1 MTSRPIGVSTS
12 WNGAGVMTKQQPWWN
27 GAVIYQLIVRSYADG
42 NGDGIGDLQGLANR
56 LPYLRWLGVEA
67 IWLTPIY
74 PSPLQDGGYDITD
87 FKSIHPELGDL
98 AAFHRVLIAAHSQGI
113 KVVMDLVLNHTST
126 LHPWF
131 QRARWAPEGSPERD
145 VYVWSDDPKR
155 YADAPVLFRHFESSN
170 WEWDEVAQQYY
181 LHRFLRHQPDLNYD
195 SPLVQKEMLD
205 VVDFWIERGVDGF
218 RLDAVPFLFEAEG
231 SRCEGLPET
240 HEFLKR
246 LRARVDSHGKDVLLL
261 AEAIQPVEEAA
272 PYLADDELHGAFNF
286 ALTAHLFASIA
297 SGTVEALRDCLQAA
311 QNAVGGCR
319 WALPLRNHDE
329 LWLGDGHLVP
339 EDVIQTIRAGLH
351 QGQGH
356 WLNWGI
362 NRRLAPLLNGDP
374 GSNRVMHALL
384 YSLPG
389 LPCLYYGDEL
399 GMGDWPGLRDRD
411 PNRTPMAWTPGRNG
425 GFSTAPDP
433 LLVLPPITAPG
444 YDYRVV
450 NVEVQKQLPGSLLNW
465 HRRMLT
471 CRKLLP
477 ALRNGDF
484 ELLDCAHP
492 GVIVYVRRN
501 ATMTVMVAANLSAA
515 GASFRLDLSRW
526 SGERTREVL
535 WGCDFP
541 PADADW
547 FVYLAAHGFSWWL
560 IGEVE
565 ETDSSSEDSGVQE
578 DKFSPAPSGV
588 LGSPTPAS

>member
-1 MTSRPIGVSTS
+1 
-12 WNGAGVMTKQQPWWN
+12 
-27 GAVIYQLIVRSYADG
+27 
-42 NGDGIGDLQGLANR
+42 
-56 LPYLRWLGVEA
+56 
-67 IWLTPIY
+67 
-74 PSPLQDGGYDITD
+74 
-87 FKSIHPELGDL
+87 
-98 AAFHRVLIAAHSQGI
+98 
-113 KVVMDLVLNHTST
+113 MD
-126 LHPWF
+126 
-131 QRARWAPEGSPERD
+131 R
-145 VYVWSDDPKR
+145 
-155 YADAPVLFRHFESSN
+155 
-170 WEWDEVAQQYY
+170 
-181 LHRFLRHQPDLNYD
+181 
-195 SPLVQKEMLD
+195 
-205 VVDFWIERGVDGF
+205 
-218 RLDAVPFLFEAEG
+218 
-231 SRCEGLPET
+231 
-240 HEFLKR
+240 
-246 LRARVDSHGKDVLLL
+246 HGKDVLLL

-297 SGTVEALRDCLQAA
+297 SGTVEALRECLQAA

-339 EDVIQTIRAGLH
+339 EEVIQTIRAGLH

-492 GVIVYVRRN
+492 GVIVYVRTN

-526 SGERTREVL
+526 AGERTREVL

-565 ETDSSSEDSGVQE
+565 ETDTSEDFGVQE
-578 DKFSPAPSGV
+578 DKLSPGV
-588 LGSPTPAS
+588 LGSPTPASSRRA

>member
-1 MTSRPIGVSTS
+1 
-12 WNGAGVMTKQQPWWN
+12 MTKQQPWWN

-98 AAFHRVLIAAHSQGI
+98 AAFHRVLIAAHSHGI

-195 SPLVQKEMLD
+195 SPVVQEEMLD

-218 RLDAVPFLFEAEG
+218 RLDAVPFLCEAEG

-240 HEFLKR
+240 HAFLKR
-246 LRARVDSHGKDVLLL
+246 LRARVDHHGKDVLLL

-297 SGTVEALRDCLQAA
+297 SGTVEALRECLQAA

-339 EDVIQTIRAGLH
+339 EEVIQTIRAGLH

-374 GSNRVMHALL
+374 GSNRVMHCLL
-384 YSLPG
+384 YTSPS
-389 LPCLYYGDEL
+389 P
-399 GMGDWPGLRDRD
+399 RDRT
-411 PNRTPMAWTPGRNG
+411 R
-425 GFSTAPDP
+425 S
-433 LLVLPPITAPG
+433 
-444 YDYRVV
+444 
-450 NVEVQKQLPGSLLNW
+450 
-465 HRRMLT
+465 RM
-471 CRKLLP
+471 P
-477 ALRNGDF
+477 S
-484 ELLDCAHP
+484 
-492 GVIVYVRRN
+492 
-501 ATMTVMVAANLSAA
+501 SA
-515 GASFRLDLSRW
+515 
-526 SGERTREVL
+526 
-535 WGCDFP
+535 
-541 PADADW
+541 
-547 FVYLAAHGFSWWL
+547 
-560 IGEVE
+560 
-565 ETDSSSEDSGVQE
+565 
-578 DKFSPAPSGV
+578 
-588 LGSPTPAS
+588 